1 MHTRRQTPGDWNLL
15 SERTKQL
22 TSSGEVKSSKSS
34 NIFSTN
40 SSVNRIWEEGTRQAF
55 IIIICL
61 KNMVFLLS
69 AKLWTSV
76 QAVEER

>member
-1 MHTRRQTPGDWNLL
+1 MHARTQRLLETGTLL

-61 KNMVFLLS
+61 KCMVFLLI
-69 AKLWTSV
+69 AKL
-76 QAVEER
+76 